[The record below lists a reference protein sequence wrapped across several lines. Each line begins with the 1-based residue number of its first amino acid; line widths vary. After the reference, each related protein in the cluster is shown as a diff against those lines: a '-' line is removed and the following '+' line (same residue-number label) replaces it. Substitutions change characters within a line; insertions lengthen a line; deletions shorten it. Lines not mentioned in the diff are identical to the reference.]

1 MLVERELWFKEEKQI
16 KKKKRKEKKREKS
29 NKDHE
34 ISVTD
39 MISVIACDSLSLF

>member
-16 KKKKRKEKKREKS
+16 KKKRKEKKREKS